1 MQETQKP
8 QVALR
13 LSTCT
18 FDLIDWFVCVAGAGF
33 TAQASL
39 RLCPLVSGP
48 SLAASQLGLFLAA
61 VSDVLNL
68 NVT

>member
-18 FDLIDWFVCVAGAGF
+18 FDLIDWFVCVAGSGF
-33 TAQASL
+33 AAQASL
-39 RLCPLVSGP
+39 RLT
-48 SLAASQLGLFLAA
+48 
-61 VSDVLNL
+61 VL
-68 NVT
+68 